1 MEKIFEQFTVAILKF
16 NKLVQKIKTYEM
28 EEFGLKAIHVMCG
41 YYLSEHPEG
50 LTASELSK
58 LTLEDKAAISR
69 ALIAMRKKGLVAYDP
84 KTYNAE
90 IVLTDEGRRFAAA
103 VGEKAARAVEA
114 GSANQTD
121 EERIEFYKKLG
132 AIVDNLTEYYYGNL
146 TKGRERKSNGQN
158 STDE

>member
-1 MEKIFEQFTVAILKF
+1 MEKIFEQFTVAILKL

-103 VGEKAARAVEA
+103 VGDEA

>member
-1 MEKIFEQFTVAILKF
+1 MEKIFEHFTVAILKL

-41 YYLSEHPEG
+41 YYLSENPDG

-69 ALIAMRKKGLVAYDP
+69 ALLTMRKKGLVSYDP

-90 IVLTDEGRRFAAA
+90 IVLTDAGREFAAA
-103 VGEKAARAVEA
+103 VTEKAARAVEA
-114 GSANQTD
+114 GSADQTD
-121 EERIEFYKKLG
+121 EERIEFYKTLG
-132 AIVDNLTEYYYGNL
+132 TIVDNLTEYYYGNL
-146 TKGRERKSNGQN
+146 TKARNSNANRQN